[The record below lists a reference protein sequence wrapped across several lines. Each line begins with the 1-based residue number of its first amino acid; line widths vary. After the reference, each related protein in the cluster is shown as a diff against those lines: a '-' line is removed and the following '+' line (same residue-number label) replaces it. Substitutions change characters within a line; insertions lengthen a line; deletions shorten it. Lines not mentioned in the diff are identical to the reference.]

1 MSCFKKRK
9 YKKNTIHPSPPPF
22 KEKKVDEVFVDTML
36 KEALVCGGCN
46 KAFSLRS
53 NEIKIHCN
61 ICNQFFHCKIA
72 GECVGE
78 DCSIM
83 INGKKHR
90 ASYCYMCAKILYQN
104 NECLCSTCCE

>member
-1 MSCFKKRK
+1 MSCFKKK
-9 YKKNTIHPSPPPF
+9 YKKNTIHPTPF
-22 KEKKVDEVFVDTML
+22 KEERVDGEFVDKML
-36 KEALVCGGCN
+36 KEALVCGGCH
-46 KAFSLRS
+46 KVFSLRS

-61 ICNQFFHCKIA
+61 ICEKFFHCKIA

-104 NECLCSTCCE
+104 NECLCSTCSE

>member
-1 MSCFKKRK
+1 MSCFKKK
-9 YKKNTIHPSPPPF
+9 YKKNIVHSTPF
-22 KEKKVDEVFVDTML
+22 KEERVDGVFVDRML
-36 KEALVCGGCN
+36 KEALVCGGCH

-53 NEIKIHCN
+53 NKIKIHCN
-61 ICNQFFHCKIA
+61 ICEKFFHCKIA

-83 INGKKHR
+83 IDGIKHR

-104 NECLCSTCCE
+104 NECLCSTCSE